1 MFQKVSGIEK
11 IYALREFHDF
21 LWKICCLTVPK
32 NFVGEPI
39 SVSLN
44 SSIKKFLFERV
55 MSRFS
60 KGSLSSQSSD
70 RLRSET
76 LLRSTKILEF
86 EKNYGR
92 AREGGE
98 GLLHFSV
105 KGFCLTVLK
114 KLVEEPSVFEKNTG
128 IEKKLAIRERASIT
142 IFLQIVLSQCSKI
155 LGRGTLLRSTK
166 FLVSKRI
173 MDKREG
179 GREGGREVRRDGGR
193 EGGIISFFFQKSD
206 GSQYQKT
213 SYRNPLEC
221 H

>member
-92 AREGGE
+92 AREG
-98 GLLHFSV
+98 
-105 KGFCLTVLK
+105 
-114 KLVEEPSVFEKNTG
+114 
-128 IEKKLAIRERASIT
+128 ERDYY
-142 IFLQIVLSQCSKI
+142 IFLSKVFVSQCLK
-155 LGRGTLLRSTK
+155 
-166 FLVSKRI
+166 
-173 MDKREG
+173 
-179 GREGGREVRRDGGR
+179 
-193 EGGIISFFFQKSD
+193 
-206 GSQYQKT
+206 
-213 SYRNPLEC
+213 NW
-221 H
+221 